1 MACCTSLR
9 LGFIGWGW
17 DAWYS
22 QLYCWTNLWFSAL
35 EQYIELRYF
44 FVSLIKFFTTCAFVQ
59 DLYKEITAQFAIQR
73 FTSDNDDWECKC
85 LFLPDCLCPTVC
97 HEVLAHYKLSV
108 LCFVWQIAFYEDRNF
123 QGRSYECK
131 GDTSDLHS
139 FFSRCNSA
147 KVKGGFWVLYER
159 SNYMGYQYILVP
171 GEYPDYHHWIGF
183 NDCIRS
189 CRLLRHV
196 SLMAPHVITLNC
208 SQWVCVCG

>member
-17 DAWYS
+17 DAWHS
-22 QLYCWTNLWFSAL
+22 QFHCWTNLWFSAL
-35 EQYIELRYF
+35 EQYIKLRYIF
-44 FVSLIKFFTTCAFVQ
+44 LYCWLNFLQPVPLFRTCIKRLQHGLLSNVSLLTMTTESVSASFSLPVFH
-59 DLYKEITAQFAIQR
+59 EI
-73 FTSDNDDWECKC
+73 
-85 LFLPDCLCPTVC
+85 
-97 HEVLAHYKLSV
+97 LAHCKLSV
-108 LCFVWQIAFYEDRNF
+108 LYFVWQIVFYEDRNF

-147 KVKGGFWVLYER
+147 KVKGGSWVLYE
-159 SNYMGYQYILVP
+159 SPNYMGYQYILVP

-183 NDCIRS
+183 NDYVRS

-196 SLMAPHVITLNC
+196 SPTVQNVITLNC
-208 SQWVCVCG
+208 SQ